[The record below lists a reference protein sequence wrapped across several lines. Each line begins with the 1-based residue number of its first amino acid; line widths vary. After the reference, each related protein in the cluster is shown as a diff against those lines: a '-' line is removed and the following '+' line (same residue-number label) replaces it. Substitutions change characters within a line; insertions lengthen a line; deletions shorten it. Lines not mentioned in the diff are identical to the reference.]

1 LEQTLNAMGL
11 FFHIGKPLLVLLAL
25 LAWWRMRSRF
35 EPGAHLLG
43 LHLLLAFVAEAAGS
57 ATAEMGVRNLWVYDL
72 YVPLEF
78 VLLWAYVRAQLG
90 VSSNPWA
97 WWAGLVVVVAA
108 YAVELA
114 TAFPDAFASRA
125 YILGSALLA
134 GGLLLVLYRLA
145 KGADRPLLRQPVF
158 WSHFGMAIFFVGMI
172 PVLGMWNMLTSVD
185 RETSETLYTFNH
197 VLFAARYG
205 GVLVACAVRTH

>member
-1 LEQTLNAMGL
+1 MGL

-25 LAWWRMRSRF
+25 LAWWRMRIRF
-35 EPGAHLLG
+35 APGAHLLV
-43 LHLLLAFVAEAAGS
+43 LQLLLALVAEAAGS
-57 ATAEMGVRNLWVYDL
+57 ATAELGVRNLWVYDL

-78 VLLWAYVRAQLG
+78 ALLWAYVRTQLDETIA
-90 VSSNPWA
+90 PWA
-97 WWAGLVVVVAA
+97 WWVGLVVVVAA
-108 YAVELA
+108 YVAELA
-114 TAFPDAFASRA
+114 TVFPDGFASRA

-145 KGADRPLLRQPVF
+145 KGSDLPLLRQPVF

-185 RETSETLYTFNH
+185 RATSETLYIFNH